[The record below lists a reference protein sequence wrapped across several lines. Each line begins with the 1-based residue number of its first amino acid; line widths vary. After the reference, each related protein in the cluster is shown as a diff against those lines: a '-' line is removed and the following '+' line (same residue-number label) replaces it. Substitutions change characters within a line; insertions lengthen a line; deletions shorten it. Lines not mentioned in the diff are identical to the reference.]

1 MSRFSANFK
10 MSEWVDS
17 ELIRIFV
24 LSTQELFSGYSGYD
38 QSLHYNI
45 NCLDLEMLSYQSS
58 K

>member
-24 LSTQELFSGYSGYD
+24 LSTQERCSGYSGSD

>member
-24 LSTQELFSGYSGYD
+24 LSTQELFSGYSGSD
-38 QSLHYNI
+38 QSLHYST